1 MLRRCAAA
9 PEGTP
14 AFRRAAHARRLP
26 SSAPQLVRLG
36 GTPPLGEYLRSL
48 WQRRE
53 FAWSMSRGEVQTAHL
68 DTLLGNAWHL
78 LNPLLLIGVYYLVFG
93 VVLNITRGL
102 PEGLFLPF
110 LAVGVFTYQYMQRA
124 IVAGAR
130 TISSN
135 QGLIRSLQFPRALLP
150 ISTVLTGT
158 MTYGSAFI
166 VMVAVVLLSGQPP
179 TWSWLLLPVAFVP
192 LIVFTFG
199 GTFITARLTDKVR
212 DLENVLPFV
221 FRLGFYGSGVIF
233 SVDGYLTDPLLR
245 QLFLANPFYV
255 YITLV
260 RDLIMVEYTTEHF
273 LWLWISAVVWA
284 VVAFIG
290 GLLIFRAGEREY
302 GRG

>member
-1 MLRRCAAA
+1 MADTPSTA
-9 PEGTP
+9 P
-14 AFRRAAHARRLP
+14 
-26 SSAPQLVRLG
+26 PQLVRLG

-53 FAWSMSRGEVQTAHL
+53 FAWSTARGEVQTAHL
-68 DTLLGNAWHL
+68 NTILGNAWHL

-93 VVLNITRGL
+93 IVLDTTRGL

-110 LAVGVFTYQYMQRA
+110 LAVGVFTYQYMQKS
-124 IVAGAR
+124 ITAGAR

-150 ISTVLTGT
+150 ISTVLAGT
-158 MTYGSAFI
+158 MSYGSALL
-166 VMVAVVLLSGQPP
+166 VMVAVVLLSGQTP
-179 TWSWLLLPVAFVP
+179 TVSWLLLPVAFVP
-192 LIVFTFG
+192 MLVFTFG
-199 GTFITARLTDKVR
+199 GTFVSARLTDKVR

-221 FRLGFYGSGVIF
+221 FRLGFYGSGVIWA
-233 SVDGYLTDPLLR
+233 VDGYLTDPLLR

-260 RDLIMVEYTTEHF
+260 RDLIMVEYTTEYF
-273 LWLWISAVVWA
+273 AWLWISAVAWA
-284 VVAFIG
+284 VVAFIV

>member
-1 MLRRCAAA
+1 MATTSSAA
-9 PEGTP
+9 P
-14 AFRRAAHARRLP
+14 
-26 SSAPQLVRLG
+26 PQLVRLG
-36 GTPPLGEYLRSL
+36 GTPPLRDYVRSL

-53 FAWSMSRGEVQTAHL
+53 FAWSAARGEVQTAHL

-93 VVLNITRGL
+93 VVLDITRGL

-110 LAVGVFTYQYMQRA
+110 LAVGVFTYQFMQKT
-124 IVAGAR
+124 INAGAR

-150 ISTVLTGT
+150 IATVLSGT
-158 MTYGSAFI
+158 MAYGSAFV
-166 VMVAVVLLSGQPP
+166 VMVAVVLLSGQPL
-179 TWSWLLLPVAFVP
+179 TLEWLLLPLVVAP
-192 LIVFTFG
+192 LLVFTLG
-199 GTFITARLTDKVR
+199 GTFISARLTDKVR
-212 DLENVLPFV
+212 DLENILPFL

-233 SVDGYLTDPLLR
+233 SVDGYLTNPAYR
-245 QLFLANPFYV
+245 RLFLANPFYV

-260 RDLIMVEYTTEHF
+260 RDVMMVEYTTEY
-273 LWLWISAVVWA
+273 LVWLWSSAIAWA
-284 VVAFIG
+284 VVVFVV